1 MTRTDAHADSMSRRP
16 PRRGLLRTLLALTAA
31 MALVGALAS
40 PALAAE
46 PTSGYTNTTTTKQE
60 VLPTKTTTTPKKEV
74 APTKTTTTPAKSVE
88 PTATTTTPT
97 ATTPKASTLP
107 FTGLN
112 LTWVVGL
119 GLAMVCA
126 GGSIVMAQ
134 RRQQRGGR

>member
-1 MTRTDAHADSMSRRP
+1 MTRTDAHADSMSIRP
-16 PRRGLLRTLLALTAA
+16 PRRGLLRGLLAVSAA
-31 MALVGALAS
+31 LALVAALAT

-46 PTSGYTNTTTTKQE
+46 PTSGYTNTTTAKKE

-74 APTKTTTTPAKSVE
+74 EPSKTTTTPATAVE
-88 PTATTTTPT
+88 PTATTPT
-97 ATTPKASTLP
+97 ATTAKASTLP

-126 GGSIVMAQ
+126 GGSIVMVQ
-134 RRQQRGGR
+134 RRQHRNGR